1 MGPAVASILVF
12 RVESVSFVLLV
23 KEKKFFLIKLRTGAK
38 VR

>member
-1 MGPAVASILVF
+1 MGSAIVSILVF

-23 KEKKFFLIKLRTGAK
+23 KEKKGFLIKLRTGAK